1 MLYDHIVLYDL
12 SCTGHSISEDQVEVE
27 VSVRKAGKPRLGVL
41 LVCLI
46 APQKPVLES
55 DPEPVAFPMCLQE
68 PSGASLE
75 IKRTSFA
82 SCRFFFPPL
91 LARSLTERHKHSLKM
106 KATKINSNQ
115 PCVKTFM

>member
-1 MLYDHIVLYDL
+1 MLYDHILLYDL
-12 SCTGHSISEDQVEVE
+12 SGTGHSISEDEVN
-27 VSVRKAGKPRLGVL
+27 VSVRKDGKPRLGVL

-55 DPEPVAFPMCLQE
+55 NPVALNWLPELVAFPMCLQE

-82 SCRFFFPPL
+82 SCHFFSPL
-91 LARSLTERHKHSLKM
+91 FWLE
-106 KATKINSNQ
+106 
-115 PCVKTFM
+115 V